1 VTSDALSEIR
11 GDIIAISGPSGSGKS
26 RLASGVPR
34 VLHLELDRFYRSHS
48 DISQESAGAV
58 DWEDIRSY
66 RYDDAV
72 EQLTRLALGTRATL
86 PVYDL
91 VNDSVVGEESVET
104 GGKIVVAEG
113 IFAAPIAHDLNA
125 RGVPIASICLT
136 GSRMAHVCMRVW
148 RDVSEGRLPVHA
160 AFRRSLRVMLHERAY
175 IATAVKLGATPMSRK
190 EARDWLHAAVVQP
203 SGLHDQ

>member
-72 EQLTRLALGTRATL
+72 EQLTRLAQGKRATL

-104 GGKIVVAEG
+104 G
-113 IFAAPIAHDLNA
+113 IAHDLNA